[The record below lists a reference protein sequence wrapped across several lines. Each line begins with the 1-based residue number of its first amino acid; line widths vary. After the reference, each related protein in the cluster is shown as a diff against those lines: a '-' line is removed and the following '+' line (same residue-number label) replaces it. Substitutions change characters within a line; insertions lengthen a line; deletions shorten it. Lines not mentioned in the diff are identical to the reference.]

1 MSQSKLSFV
10 VHFVVIAGVASL
22 LTACPGS
29 SASNSRRDDKASF
42 YLEYNNMWDQ
52 PGDETGGGQL
62 PEDITLVWTGS
73 RVGSEDTF
81 SETSTPQV
89 IATEPWYTNH
99 LVTNLKPG
107 NWNLSVTVN
116 GQTMSCPSP
125 IALAVG
131 PSVTVAF
138 QVDKVTGLFSGCN

>member
-10 VHFVVIAGVASL
+10 LRLVVITGVVSL
-22 LTACPGS
+22 LATCGGS
-29 SASNSRRDDKASF
+29 GNSNSRRGDKASF
-42 YLEYNNMWDQ
+42 YLEYNHMWDQ
-52 PGDETGGGQL
+52 PGDDTGGGQL
-62 PEDITLVWTGS
+62 PEDVTLVWTGS
-73 RVGSEDTF
+73 RVGSEETF
-81 SETSTPQV
+81 NETSIWSG

-99 LVTNLKPG
+99 LVTNLTPG

-131 PSVTVAF
+131 PPVTVAF
-138 QVDKVTGLFSGCN
+138 QIDKDTGQFAGCN

>member
-1 MSQSKLSFV
+1 MLQSKLSFLV
-10 VHFVVIAGVASL
+10 RLAVIAGVVAL
-22 LTACPGS
+22 ITTCGGTGN
-29 SASNSRRDDKASF
+29 NSRRDDKASF
-42 YLEYNNMWDQ
+42 HLEYNNTWDQ
-52 PGDETGGGQL
+52 PGDNTGGGTL

-81 SETSTPQV
+81 NETSTWTG
-89 IATEPWYTNH
+89 IATDPWYTTH

-125 IALAVG
+125 IALSVG
-131 PSVTVAF
+131 PPVTVAF
-138 QVDKVTGLFSGCN
+138 QIDKVTGQFAGCN